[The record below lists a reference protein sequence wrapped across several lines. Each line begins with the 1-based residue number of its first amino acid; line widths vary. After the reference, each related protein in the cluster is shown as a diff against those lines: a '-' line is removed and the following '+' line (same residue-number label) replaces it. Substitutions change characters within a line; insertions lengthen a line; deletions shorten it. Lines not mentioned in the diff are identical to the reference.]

1 MGSEWG
7 GGPASLRSCG
17 EADADEDQSDAGH
30 DPSDAGSE
38 QSAAPDT
45 ASVIDASSVQSF
57 HPVTVPA
64 VDTSDT
70 APMVAAGHV
79 PTVIP
84 DAMGNAPFCPIGEWG
99 RVGQAPPMQ
108 EDGVVRTRVGRV
120 VGKVNR
126 LIETMAQKPCDMT
139 TSFG

>member
-45 ASVIDASSVQSF
+45 ASVIEASSVQSF

-70 APMVAAGHV
+70 VPMVAAGHV
-79 PTVIP
+79 PAVIP
-84 DAMGNAPFCPIGEWG
+84 DSMSPVGVWG

>member
-1 MGSEWG
+1 MEDLIDSLDEEGSMDRASAWVLRGAEEA
-7 GGPASLRSCG
+7 ASLRSYG
-17 EADADEDQSDAGH
+17 EADAGH
-30 DPSDAGSE
+30 DPSDAGSD

-70 APMVAAGHV
+70 VPMVAAGHV
-79 PTVIP
+79 PAVIP
-84 DAMGNAPFCPIGEWG
+84 DSMSPVGVWG

-126 LIETMAQKPCDMT
+126 LKRWLKSRLT
-139 TSFG
+139 

>member
-45 ASVIDASSVQSF
+45 TSVIDASSVQSF
-57 HPVTVPA
+57 HPVSVPA
-64 VDTSDT
+64 VDISDT
-70 APMVAAGHV
+70 VPMVATGQLS
-79 PTVIP
+79 PTQFHRL
-84 DAMGNAPFCPIGEWG
+84 GNGAE
-99 RVGQAPPMQ
+99 
-108 EDGVVRTRVGRV
+108 
-120 VGKVNR
+120 
-126 LIETMAQKPCDMT
+126 
-139 TSFG
+139 